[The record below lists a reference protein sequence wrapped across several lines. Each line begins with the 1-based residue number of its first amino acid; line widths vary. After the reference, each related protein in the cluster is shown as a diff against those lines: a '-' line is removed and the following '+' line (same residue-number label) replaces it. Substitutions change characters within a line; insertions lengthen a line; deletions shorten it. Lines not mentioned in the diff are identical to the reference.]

1 MPNSLYFLSQTDV
14 FVFTHTPWRHTPV
27 FLPGKSNGQRS
38 LMGYGSWGCRESVM
52 TWQLNN
58 NNNSSL
64 TTQQQTPLP
73 VSWPLRTRSIKWP
86 IVTPSSQI
94 LYPCLYH
101 TLHFIIQ
108 NFSYSYNTLIIVAIS
123 MNHLGQYSLP
133 TN

>member
-1 MPNSLYFLSQTDV
+1 MT
-14 FVFTHTPWRHTPV
+14 THSSILAWEIQWTEEPDGLRV
-27 FLPGKSNGQRS
+27 MGLQRVS
-38 LMGYGSWGCRESVM
+38 HDLA
-52 TWQLNN
+52 TK
-58 NNNSSL
+58 
-64 TTQQQTPLP
+64 QQQQLLSYYPATNSTSCLMASQNP
-73 VSWPLRTRSIKWP
+73 INQGP

-108 NFSYSYNTLIIVAIS
+108 NFSYSYNTSITVAIS

>member
-1 MPNSLYFLSQTDV
+1 MSISMKQKQSQGYREETCGCQGEGMGGRMKQAGISSCEVLYIEQI
-14 FVFTHTPWRHTPV
+14 
-27 FLPGKSNGQRS
+27 
-38 LMGYGSWGCRESVM
+38 
-52 TWQLNN
+52 NN
-58 NNNSSL
+58 NNFSL

-73 VSWPLRTRSIKWP
+73 VSWPLRTQSIKWP
-86 IVTPSSQI
+86 IMTPSSQM

-108 NFSYSYNTLIIVAIS
+108 NFSYSYNTSIIVAIS

>member
-1 MPNSLYFLSQTDV
+1 MQETWVRTLGLKDPLEEEMT
-14 FVFTHTPWRHTPV
+14 THYSILAWEI
-27 FLPGKSNGQRS
+27 QRS
-38 LMGYGSWGCRESVM
+38 LKGYSPWGCKESVM

-58 NNNSSL
+58 NNNFSL

-73 VSWPLRTRSIKWP
+73 VSWPLRTQSIKWP
-86 IVTPSSQI
+86 IMTPSSQM

-108 NFSYSYNTLIIVAIS
+108 NFSYSYNTSIIVAIS